1 MQPYIFPY
9 IGYYQLIDAV
19 DKFIIFDDVHF
30 IKKGWINRNNI
41 LLNNNKHLFSIPLHK
56 PSQNKLICDTK
67 INFPEKE
74 RKAFL
79 KKISNAYKKAPYFS
93 DIYPVL
99 EEVIYYEDYDLTN
112 YLHNS
117 LLKICQY
124 VGIKANIQRSS
135 KIEYN
140 RSSNAEGKIID
151 ICKNLKTTTY
161 INLPGG
167 RDLYNKDNF
176 IKNNIKLKYIN
187 SLFDEIKYKQYSNE
201 FISNLSCIDFMM
213 FNDKS
218 NLANLIKK
226 YNLID

>member
-19 DKFIIFDDVHF
+19 DQFIIFDDVNF
-30 IKKGWINRNNI
+30 IKMGWINRNNI
-41 LLNNNKHLFSIPLHK
+41 LLNKNKHLFSIPLSK

-67 INFPEKE
+67 LNFPEKE

-79 KKISNAYKKAPYFS
+79 RTVSDAYKKAPHFA
-93 DIYPVL
+93 DVYPIL
-99 EEVIYYEDYDLTN
+99 EEIIYYKDEDLTS

-117 LLKICQY
+117 LLKTCQY
-124 VGIKANIQRSS
+124 IGVKVNMQISS
-135 KIEYN
+135 KIDYN
-140 RSSNAEGKIID
+140 RSLDAEGKIID
-151 ICKNLKTTTY
+151 ICKNMKTSTY

-176 IKNNIKLKYIN
+176 IKNNIELEYIN

-201 FISNLSCIDFMM
+201 FIDNLSCIDFMM
-213 FNDKS
+213 FNDKD
-218 NLANLIKK
+218 NLSNLIKK
-226 YNLID
+226 YNLTD